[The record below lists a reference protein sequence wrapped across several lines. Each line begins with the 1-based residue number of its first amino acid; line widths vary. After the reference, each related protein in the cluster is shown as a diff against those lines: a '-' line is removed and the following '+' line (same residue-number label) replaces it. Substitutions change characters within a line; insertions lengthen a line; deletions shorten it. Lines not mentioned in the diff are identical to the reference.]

1 MEVPDWVV
9 NNYEEQYDQKWNFNS
24 SGFVFVDSNDQI
36 IIHSEKDINE
46 EGVRFTWTSVGEIL
60 VGKKNKL

>member
-1 MEVPDWVV
+1 MK
-9 NNYEEQYDQKWNFNS
+9 NNTIKNGVSIVLDL
-24 SGFVFVDSNDQI
+24 FVDSNDQI
-36 IIHSEKDINE
+36 IILSEKDINE